1 MSRKGDKEKRREQT
15 RKAVESRQQTAKEHD
30 VILERYIK
38 ENPGLTYIQL
48 EKIFGE
54 GEHQFKRT
62 YLKNAIIRLESK
74 NKIFG
79 RTSTSREGKIVKNY
93 FANYRG
99 KEIAEIKRDTIKIP
113 VELLTNP
120 KDWKSNAYV
129 YAVKNNEIRISP
141 KRNSDL
147 ERDCF
152 FSKNIVVEIKDD
164 YLVIKLPSAI
174 VKHYEL
180 DYDNYYRELENGL
193 IKLIIT
199 PKIPKKK
206 TKEIKTILLLE
217 DSEYWSDAFEKIFI
231 NAGFEVFPASTMEAA
246 KKIIQTQQIDYYIL
260 DDEIKFKKEAVKF
273 FVNIKKK
280 NKKVYGVF
288 ITAYPVTDEK
298 RNYLTELGF
307 LSIIEKKSDQKARE
321 PEEVAREQLVRLKAV
336 S

>member
-48 EKIFGE
+48 EKIFGV

-62 YLKNAIIRLESK
+62 YLKNAIVRLESK

-79 RTSTSREGKIVKNY
+79 KISTSREGRIVKNY
-93 FANYRG
+93 FANYKGG
-99 KEIAEIKRDTIKIP
+99 KIAKIKRDTIKIP
-113 VELLTNP
+113 IELLTNP
-120 KDWKSNAYV
+120 KDWKNNAYV
-129 YAVKNNEIRISP
+129 YAVKNNEIQISP
-141 KRNSDL
+141 KRDSDL

-152 FSKNIVVEIKDD
+152 FSKNIQVEIKYD

-174 VKHYEL
+174 IKHYEL

-206 TKEIKTILLLE
+206 SKEIKTILLLE

-231 NAGFEVFPASTMEAA
+231 KAGYEVFPASTIEAA

-260 DDEIKFKKEAVKF
+260 DDEIKYKTEAVKF

-280 NKKVYGVF
+280 NKKVNGMF
-288 ITAYPVTDEK
+288 ITTYPVTDEK

-307 LSIIEKKSDQKARE
+307 VSIIEKRPDQKERE
-321 PEEVAREQLVRLKAV
+321 PEEVAKEQLVRLKV
-336 S
+336 IS